1 MLCKNYLL
9 DKNKVC
15 NLKKFKNKL
24 SNVFFLNKRVQ
35 NHICEP
41 TKKKFYVPTTRFY
54 LCIPFLHL
62 FKLSLEN
69 VRGCVFE
76 FS

>member
-1 MLCKNYLL
+1 MLCKNYLF
-9 DKNKVC
+9 DKNKVF

-41 TKKKFYVPTTRFY
+41 TKKIFQCTKNT
-54 LCIPFLHL
+54 FLPL
-62 FKLSLEN
+62 YTISPSF
-69 VRGCVFE
+69 
-76 FS
+76 